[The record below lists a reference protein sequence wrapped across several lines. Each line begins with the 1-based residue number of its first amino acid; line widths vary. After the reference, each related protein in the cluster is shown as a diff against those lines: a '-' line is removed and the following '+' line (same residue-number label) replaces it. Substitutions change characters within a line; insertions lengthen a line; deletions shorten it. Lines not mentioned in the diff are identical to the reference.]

1 MHVIVAGANTDEIA
15 AAIESQGHKVTIVD
29 VANRSALDEAGI
41 ETVATLVLTEVAQ
54 ATAIPVA
61 KELNPDLRTV
71 VYADGSLPEFVRGQ
85 VDLAIDPK
93 LLDADTVAEEL
104 DA

>member
-1 MHVIVAGANTDEIA
+1 MHVIVAGADTDEIA
-15 AAIESQGHKVTIVD
+15 AAIESQGHEVTVLDI
-29 VANRSALDEAGI
+29 ANQSALEDAGI
-41 ETVATLVLTEVAQ
+41 ETAGALVLTEVAQ

-61 KELNPDLRTV
+61 KELNPDLRTL
-71 VYADGSLPEFVRGQ
+71 VYASESLPEFVRGQ
-85 VDLAIDPK
+85 VDLAIDPE